1 MRHHH
6 HHYQL
11 QQQQQQ
17 QQQQHQIMSGH
28 LGGVPSHIQ
37 RPFENSMPQV
47 SRNPHHHQMMSGH
60 HGVIPSHIQRPHQPI
75 PTSPLE
81 NSTPQLSRNPSRN
94 SSVMNLSR
102 LEFDSLELEPL
113 PMFPN
118 IMDPNQGVLFGP
130 NELDRSARI
139 SSGASPVLSTSSIS
153 DSMGQLISSG
163 SSPAQSTSSI
173 NDSGGQLSGNGNS
186 SLDSL
191 ATRPSHLA
199 IDVDEQLPADI
210 AVAQGLLPQAITT
223 MNQHHS
229 LVQQPP
235 ASVPY
240 EKPIYS
246 YPRPNGFP
254 WMPPLPNLPLPSPPK
269 KKLMATLQQDGP
281 GLVRRHS
288 FDAGALSCHS
298 PPSSRK
304 GSSTFDSSVYAS
316 SAARGLMPP
325 GITIDTFLENFLNSE

>member
-1 MRHHH
+1 MRHHQ
-6 HHYQL
+6 YQL
-11 QQQQQQ
+11 QQQQH
-17 QQQQHQIMSGH
+17 HQMMSGH

-60 HGVIPSHIQRPHQPI
+60 HGVIPSHIQRPHQPVT
-75 PTSPLE
+75 TSPLE
-81 NSTPQLSRNPSRN
+81 NSTPQLSRNPSRDP
-94 SSVMNLSR
+94 SVMNLSR

-118 IMDPNQGVLFGP
+118 IMDPNQGMLFGS

-153 DSMGQLISSG
+153 DSVGQLISSG

-173 NDSGGQLSGNGNS
+173 NDSGGQFSGNGNS

-191 ATRPSHLA
+191 ATRPGHLA
-199 IDVDEQLPADI
+199 IDVEEQLPAAV

-223 MNQHHS
+223 MNQHQHQS

-246 YPRPNGFP
+246 YPRPNGFQSI
-254 WMPPLPNLPLPSPPK
+254 PPLPNLPLPSPPK
-269 KKLMATLQQDGP
+269 KKLMKTLQEGP

-288 FDAGALSCHS
+288 FDAGVLSCHS

-304 GSSTFDSSVYAS
+304 GSSTFDSSIYAS

-325 GITIDTFLENFLNSE
+325 GITIDAFLENFLNSE